1 MTGAW
6 RELFLLL
13 PRLGLLVARLVKDD
27 RVPLS
32 AKLMLVGLGAY
43 LASPIDIFPDFIPV
57 LGYLD
62 DVLVAAVVVDGLLS
76 SVEREV
82 LLSHWPGDP
91 ATLDRVAGVA
101 ATVSAFVPRRIK
113 RRLFGGRSRRP

>member
-6 RELFLLL
+6 RELLLLL
-13 PRLGLLVARLVKDD
+13 PRLGLLVARLLKDE

-32 AKLMLVGLGAY
+32 AKLMLIGLAAY
-43 LASPIDIFPDFIPV
+43 LASPIDILPDFIPF

-62 DVLVAAVVVDGLLS
+62 DVLVTAVVIDGLLA

-91 ATLDRVAGVA
+91 ATLDRVARAA

-113 RRLFGGRSRRP
+113 HRLFGGRSR